1 MTLKTLIPVGILLG
15 IPATGMAVS
24 KENLSASEIYQ
35 RGRNSIVLVL
45 SVDQNNTPLA
55 TGSGFYAR
63 DNVIITNEHVV
74 RGGVNFTIRRIG
86 EDGSYPAEVVI
97 TSERLDL
104 AALRLTDTAARSKS
118 LPMLP
123 QSSGDERKPQIVIGE
138 QVVAIGNPRGLEG
151 SVSTGIVSGFRT
163 SNGVKMIQITAPISP
178 GSSGGPVFNSQGIVI
193 GVATATLRGGQNLN
207 FSIPAT
213 YIPDVLSGNAP
224 DEAAVQAQ
232 IDCADWN
239 TEAFF
244 KAAEVSDVTRCLQA
258 GADANA
264 LAVGGYTP
272 LHVAAFLGRAEAVE
286 ALAAAGADLEARAEG
301 GQTPLH
307 MWAGSVGKEMTGT
320 AEVIEALAAA
330 GADLEARTEGGQTP
344 LHMASNAE
352 AVEALLRAGA
362 NLKVQDG
369 VGQTP
374 LHIAALLGHAE
385 AVEALA
391 AAGADLEARAEGG
404 QTPLHMASNAEAVE
418 ALLRAGANL
427 EVRAGRGLT
436 PLHMA
441 ALLGHAEAIEALL
454 QVGADPKELTTD
466 GELPFDLIKD
476 EQLKGTDAYWKLY
489 EARFE

>member
-1 MTLKTLIPVGILLG
+1 MILTATRGLRQDMTLKTLIPVGILLG

-35 RGRNSIVLVL
+35 RSRNSIVLVL

-63 DNVIITNEHVV
+63 DNIIITNEHVV

-138 QVVAIGNPRGLEG
+138 QVVAIGNPLGLEG

-207 FSIPAT
+207 LSIPAT

-272 LHVAAFLGRAEAVE
+272 LHVAAFLGRAEAIAMLAAAGADLEVRAEGGATPLHMATRAEVIE

-320 AEVIEALAAA
+320 AEAIEALAAA
-330 GADLEARTEGGQTP
+330 GADLEA
-344 LHMASNAE
+344 
-352 AVEALLRAGA
+352 
-362 NLKVQDG
+362 
-369 VGQTP
+369 
-374 LHIAALLGHAE
+374 GHAE

-404 QTPLHMASNAEAVE
+404 QTPLHMASPGYPFNRTHPGLQFSRGGSLEGDPGS
-418 ALLRAGANL
+418 AGA
-427 EVRAGRGLT
+427 RAPRAAWAT
-436 PLHMA
+436 PPGA
-441 ALLGHAEAIEALL
+441 A
-454 QVGADPKELTTD
+454 
-466 GELPFDLIKD
+466 
-476 EQLKGTDAYWKLY
+476 WW
-489 EARFE
+489 R

>member
-1 MTLKTLIPVGILLG
+1 MSVELIGIAAVGVALVGVILTATRGLRQDMTLKTLIPVGILLG

-35 RGRNSIVLVL
+35 RSRNSLVLVL

-63 DNVIITNEHVV
+63 DNIIITNEHVV

-123 QSSGDERKPQIVIGE
+123 QSSGDERKSQIVIGE

-163 SNGVKMIQITAPISP
+163 FNGVKMIQITAPISP

-193 GVATATLRGGQNLN
+193 GVAKATLRGGQNLN

-272 LHVAAFLGRAEAVE
+272 LHVAAFLGRAEAI
-286 ALAAAGADLEARAEG
+286 A
-301 GQTPLH
+301 
-307 MWAGSVGKEMTGT
+307 M
-320 AEVIEALAAA
+320 LAAA
-330 GADLEARTEGGQTP
+330 GADLEARTEGGATP
-344 LHMASNAE
+344 LHMATSAE
-352 AVEALLRAGA
+352 V
-362 NLKVQDG
+362 
-369 VGQTP
+369 
-374 LHIAALLGHAE
+374 I
-385 AVEALA
+385 EALA
-391 AAGADLEARAEGG
+391 AAGASLEARNSAHA
-404 QTPLHMASNAEAVE
+404 TPLHMVSNAEAVE

-427 EVRAGRGLT
+427 EVRARRGMT
-436 PLHMA
+436 PLHWA
-441 ALLGHAEAIEALL
+441 ASAGRAEAIEALL
-454 QVGADPKELTTD
+454 YFGADPGEMTSD
-466 GELPFDLIKD
+466 GKLPFDLIED